1 MLRMSVPGNPGEDY
15 PIYAEVPETAFLC
28 DGQVCCLM
36 PEVKVCAPELSATR
50 QRTNNLLLYGSVT
63 MIVFSILDISTRW
76 TGDTTRTLRP
86 SAKRSTSAPPMA
98 TEGSPSTASS
108 APTAPCST
116 RPTLFASTGS
126 TWTAPRQSP
135 STASTI
141 RLECRRALEVS
152 MARHPHRQEVTQHL
166 RQQQLQLPAT
176 QQLPR
181 TIPLRL
187 QRTTLPQ
194 RHQHRRAMRRRLTMV
209 MELPSRTHYQG
220 TEERRGEEGEKR
232 EQAVEVGEAELGSS
246 SRLKQEGRARLNSL
260 SEAEV

>member
-1 MLRMSVPGNPGEDY
+1 MSVPGNPGEDY

-36 PEVKVCAPELSATR
+36 PEVKIYAQDNSPIIDFC
-50 QRTNNLLLYGSVT
+50 
-63 MIVFSILDISTRW
+63 MIVFSTLDICTRW

-116 RPTLFASTGS
+116 RPTSFASTGS

-135 STASTI
+135 SMASTT
-141 RLECRRALEVS
+141 RLECRRVLEVS
-152 MARHPHRQEVTQHL
+152 MARHPHHQEVTQHL
-166 RQQQLQLPAT
+166 SQQQLQLPAT

-194 RHQHRRAMRRRLTMV
+194 RPQHRRAMRRRLTMV
-209 MELPSRTHYQG
+209 MELPSRTHYQD
-220 TEERRGEEGEKR
+220 TEERRGGEGEKR
-232 EQAVEVGEAELGSS
+232 EAVEVGEAELVR
-246 SRLKQEGRARLNSL
+246 SRLEEEGRARRLNSL